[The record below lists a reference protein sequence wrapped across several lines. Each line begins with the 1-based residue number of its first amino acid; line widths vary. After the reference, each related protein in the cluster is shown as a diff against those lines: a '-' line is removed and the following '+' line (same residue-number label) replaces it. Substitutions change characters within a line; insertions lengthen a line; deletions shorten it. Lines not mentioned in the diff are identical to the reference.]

1 MFTTVNDN
9 PETLALSDEVI
20 QCLRNS
26 NRLLGDNPYAYAF
39 GAVWALLD
47 DEQRYYAFNFVK
59 EITKNEDTVSSDRSE

>member
-1 MFTTVNDN
+1 MINTVNDN

-39 GAVWALLD
+39 GAIWALLND
-47 DEQRYYAFNFVK
+47 DQRRYVFSFVK